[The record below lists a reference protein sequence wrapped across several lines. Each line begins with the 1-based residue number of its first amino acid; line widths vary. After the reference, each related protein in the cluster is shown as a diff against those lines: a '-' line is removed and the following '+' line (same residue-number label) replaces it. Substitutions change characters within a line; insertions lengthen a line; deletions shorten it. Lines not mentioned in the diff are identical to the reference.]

1 MQKPVWKKIAE
12 EISLEVSL
20 GRWTVGSIIPN
31 EIDLAK
37 RYKVS
42 RDTMRK
48 ALTYLTQQGLFE
60 RKPHIGTRVKSRTR
74 TGKFLSELT
83 ELEILTITAINTREK
98 SRTLPNWSS
107 MKNWQNGCL

>member
-48 ALTYLTQQGLFE
+48 ALTYLTQ
-60 RKPHIGTRVKSRTR
+60 
-74 TGKFLSELT
+74 
-83 ELEILTITAINTREK
+83 
-98 SRTLPNWSS
+98 
-107 MKNWQNGCL
+107 

>member
-1 MQKPVWKKIAE
+1 MPFIRYTSEYKMLE
-12 EISLEVSL
+12 SRLEVSL

-48 ALTYLTQQGLFE
+48 ALTYLTQQGLLNE
-60 RKPHIGTRVKSRTR
+60 NRI
-74 TGKFLSELT
+74 SEP
-83 ELEILTITAINTREK
+83 ELNQEQEQA
-98 SRTLPNWSS
+98 SS
-107 MKNWQNGCL
+107 

>member
-60 RKPHIGTRVKSRTR
+60 RKSCI
-74 TGKFLSELT
+74 SEP
-83 ELEILTITAINTREK
+83 ELNQEQEQA
-98 SRTLPNWSS
+98 SS
-107 MKNWQNGCL
+107 

>member
-37 RYKVS
+37 DIKS
-42 RDTMRK
+42 
-48 ALTYLTQQGLFE
+48 AETQC
-60 RKPHIGTRVKSRTR
+60 
-74 TGKFLSELT
+74 GKH
-83 ELEILTITAINTREK
+83 
-98 SRTLPNWSS
+98 LPI
-107 MKNWQNGCL
+107 

>member
-60 RKPHIGTRVKSRTR
+60 RKPAPARCCRAGAGFLPGENQTAFYIHQAGIKSLSFT
-74 TGKFLSELT
+74 TFLP
-83 ELEILTITAINTREK
+83 A
-98 SRTLPNWSS
+98 
-107 MKNWQNGCL
+107 